1 MQVMK
6 WSLIAAAVAA
16 GSTQLAFASAQSDS
30 KGFVEDASATLLL
43 RNTYWNRDYKDG
55 ESDQKA
61 WGQGF
66 IGTFESG
73 FTQGTVG
80 FGVDAFGLLGLKLDG
95 GAGTA
100 GDQNMGGLISAQND
114 VNSKGVH
121 APDDDWSQAGGAVK
135 VRLSNTVLK
144 YGDQMPNMPV
154 LAYDDSRLLPQTFT
168 GTLLTSSEIEGL
180 ELNAGRFTANSG
192 MADSARDDNF
202 GSSLKSINVLGG
214 SYQFTDNL
222 SVALYGSDIEDVAKK
237 KYANVNYTI
246 PFSDDQSLNFDFN
259 IYKTDYDKDFVESY
273 TASEDDDGNPVP
285 GVRESRDNTIWS
297 LAGKYT
303 TGAHAFI
310 LAYQQNSGDDGYK
323 YDIGDGGSAIFLA
336 NSYYSD
342 FNAKDEKSL
351 QASYELDFATYGA
364 PGLSWKT
371 AYVYGKDIDVG
382 TGSDAKER
390 EFFNQVKYVIQ
401 DGPAKDLSFKARNSI
416 YRADNS
422 YGPDLNEWR
431 LFVEY
436 PLEIL

>member
-43 RNTYWNRDYKDG
+43 RNTYWNRDWNNGRDDVKT
-55 ESDQKA
+55 

-80 FGVDAFGLLGLKLDG
+80 FGADAFGLLGLRLDG
-95 GAGTA
+95 GQ
-100 GDQNMGGLISAQND
+100 GDMFETDSDGD
-114 VNSKGVH
+114 FR
-121 APDDDWSQAGGAVK
+121 DDLSQAGAAVK
-135 VRLSNTVLK
+135 VRLSNTVIK
-144 YGDQMPNMPV
+144 YGDQMPNLPV
-154 LAYDDSRLLPQTFT
+154 LAYDDSRLLPQSFT
-168 GTLLTSSEIEGL
+168 GTMITSSEIEGL
-180 ELNAGRFTANSG
+180 ELNAGHFTQESP
-192 MADSARDDNF
+192 MASPNHDGGN
-202 GSSLKSINVLGG
+202 LKSADVAGG

-222 SVALYGSDIEDVAKK
+222 SAALYFSDVEDVYKK

-259 IYKTDYDKDFVESY
+259 IYKTDYDKDFVSLLD
-273 TASEDDDGNPVP
+273 TTEDEVTGDEIP
-285 GVRESRDNTIWS
+285 GARESQDNTIWS

-310 LAYQQNSGDDGYK
+310 LAYQQNSGDRGYL
-323 YDIGDGGSAIFLA
+323 YDFGDGGSAIFLA
-336 NSYYSD
+336 NSYFSD
-342 FNAKDEKSL
+342 FNNKDEKSL
-351 QASYELDFATYGA
+351 QASYELDFATYGV

-390 EFFNQVKYVIQ
+390 EIFNQVKYVIQ
-401 DGPAKDLSFKARNSI
+401 NGPAKDLSFKARNSI

-422 YGPDLNEWR
+422 LSQDLNEWR